1 MLEFMLRRGKWTEN
15 AFVFVLPGRTGAF
28 HHQLSSRPGFAAAV
42 AQVASYMHAI
52 PKHVLYC
59 VFSYLT
65 CSDSGLAFFQ
75 ISYKFSVYYV
85 VLNKLLPNLQSGG
98 SRFSAVR
105 KYLFGVFTALH
116 RSSRP

>member
-1 MLEFMLRRGKWTEN
+1 M
-15 AFVFVLPGRTGAF
+15 FVLPGRTGAF

-42 AQVASYMHAI
+42 AQMATCTHAI
-52 PKHVLYC
+52 PKHVLYY
-59 VFSYLT
+59 VFSYLA

-75 ISYKFSVYYV
+75 ISYKFSVYYIV
-85 VLNKLLPNLQSGG
+85 SNKLLSNLHPGG

-105 KYLFGVFTALH
+105 KYSFGVFAALH